1 MKYFFIFL
9 TIITRYGNLIPS
21 VFLGSAGH
29 VMYVVLTFV
38 PTISN
43 TKLWIS
49 GSVIL
54 LMCPFLTFLSQIC
67 SGLLPMLYK
76 MDKNPDWKV
85 FLNILPPDNLM
96 SQRKYVV
103 RIFRQFLVLMGW
115 KPWVYLPSFRF
126 KLSFGMS
133 SVLHKVFV
141 ERPLYVSRCFD
152 FEFIDINKQHFCL
165 FYFILFAIL
174 FKKMPK
180 IQFQLQ
186 SDHYLVY

>member
-38 PTISN
+38 PTISS

-54 LMCPFLTFLSQIC
+54 LICPFLTFLSQIC

-85 FLNILPPDNLM
+85 FLNILPPPDNLL
-96 SQRKYVV
+96 SQRKYVCV
-103 RIFRQFLVLMGW
+103 FRQFLVLMGW
-115 KPWVYLPSFRF
+115 KLLSIPPFVPL
-126 KLSFGMS
+126 LSFL
-133 SVLHKVFV
+133 SVWVVFCTSFFFV
-141 ERPLYVSRCFD
+141 ERPLSVFT
-152 FEFIDINKQHFCL
+152 FTQCL
-165 FYFILFAIL
+165 
-174 FKKMPK
+174 
-180 IQFQLQ
+180 
-186 SDHYLVY
+186 